1 MTGGTGTAR
10 PPRAV
15 AAYATV
21 TGAYWSLML
30 TDGALRMLVLLH
42 FHVLGFTPLQLAWLF
57 LLYELMGVVTNL
69 AGGWLAQRFGLAS
82 TLYAGLACQVAAL
95 VALAQLDP
103 GWPVAASV
111 AYVMVVQGVAGIA
124 KDLTKMSAK
133 SAVKVLLPEDAHGRL
148 FDWVAALTGS
158 KNASKGIG
166 FLIGAALLATV
177 GFQAAVLGMAA
188 ALAAILVGVLALLP
202 AGLPRGKAKVP
213 FRDVFSKDANVNRLS
228 AARLFLFGARDA
240 WFVVGIPIY
249 FYGVFSDGTPAG
261 MREAFFLVGTF
272 MALWIVGYGFVQGI
286 APRLLGRGGETVA
299 RAVRQAQAWCLALA
313 AIPLALAAAAWTA
326 GTGTDWLTPVLIGG
340 LLAFGVVFALNSA
353 LHSFLILAF
362 STGARVTLDVG
373 FYYMSNAAGRL
384 TGTLLS
390 GLAYQ
395 TAGVAGCLAAAGVM
409 ALLSWVFALRLS
421 RA

>member
-158 KNASKGIG
+158 KNASKGIA
-166 FLIGAALLATV
+166 FLIGAALLAFART
-177 GFQAAVLGMAA
+177 GQA
-188 ALAAILVGVLALLP
+188 
-202 AGLPRGKAKVP
+202 
-213 FRDVFSKDANVNRLS
+213 
-228 AARLFLFGARDA
+228 
-240 WFVVGIPIY
+240 
-249 FYGVFSDGTPAG
+249 
-261 MREAFFLVGTF
+261 
-272 MALWIVGYGFVQGI
+272 
-286 APRLLGRGGETVA
+286 
-299 RAVRQAQAWCLALA
+299 
-313 AIPLALAAAAWTA
+313 
-326 GTGTDWLTPVLIGG
+326 
-340 LLAFGVVFALNSA
+340 
-353 LHSFLILAF
+353 FLI
-362 STGARVTLDVG
+362 R
-373 FYYMSNAAGRL
+373 
-384 TGTLLS
+384 
-390 GLAYQ
+390 
-395 TAGVAGCLAAAGVM
+395 
-409 ALLSWVFALRLS
+409 FAHRKS
-421 RA
+421 